1 MRAKPGTG
9 AVAAGVG
16 GPVRQTV
23 NPAVVY
29 AAAAQVL
36 AYPSAELLGR
46 LPLLRAAL
54 GFAEDPAPGRGAVPD
69 PVDGFGGRPASS
81 VPASSGFGP
90 ILDHLAG
97 NALLDLQRFHVAEFD
112 TSRRH
117 ALHLTYW
124 TDGDTRRRGESLLAF
139 KQAYRDSGLVVDL
152 DGELPDY
159 LPMVCEFAVRD
170 DVRGRDLLIRYRTS
184 LELLRLQLLDD
195 GLPHAGVLAAICATL
210 PGRSPR
216 TRTEVGAL
224 HGAVMPFET
233 VGLDPYD
240 PRLLPLQ
247 GS

>member
-1 MRAKPGTG
+1 M
-9 AVAAGVG
+9 
-16 GPVRQTV
+16 RQTV

-36 AYPSAELLGR
+36 SYPTAELLGR
-46 LPLLRAAL
+46 LGLLRAAL
-54 GFAEDPAPGRGAVPD
+54 GLKDSVRSSAAGPP
-69 PVDGFGGRPASS
+69 S
-81 VPASSGFGP
+81 VPELVEGSGAGGVGSTGETAGFGP
-90 ILDHLAG
+90 ILDHLASHS
-97 NALLDLQRFHVAEFD
+97 LLDLQRFHVAEFD
-112 TSRRH
+112 TSKRH

-170 DVRGRDLLIRYRTS
+170 AVRGRDLLIRYRTS
-184 LELLRLQLLDD
+184 LELLRLQLIDD
-195 GLPHAGVLAAICATL
+195 NLPQAGVLAAICDTL

>member
-1 MRAKPGTG
+1 MPR
-9 AVAAGVG
+9 
-16 GPVRQTV
+16 TV

-36 AYPSAELLGR
+36 SYPTTELLGR

-54 GFAEDPAPGRGAVPD
+54 GFQDSVRSS
-69 PVDGFGGRPASS
+69 ASGPPS
-81 VPASSGFGP
+81 VPELVEASEAGGPSTGETAGFGP
-90 ILDHLAG
+90 ILDHLASHS
-97 NALLDLQRFHVAEFD
+97 LLDLQRFHVAEFD
-112 TSRRH
+112 TSKRH

-170 DVRGRDLLIRYRTS
+170 AVRGADLLIRYRTS
-184 LELLRLQLLDD
+184 LELLRLQLIDD
-195 GLPHAGVLAAICATL
+195 DLPHAGVLAAICDTL